1 MKAIIERY
9 YKEFIIAILV
19 IVIIV
24 LGVLLVLKKEKRIQ
38 EPTINEISYTSNNEE
53 KEEIQ
58 EKVKTKIKVDIK
70 GAVVKPGVYELD
82 VNSVVNDAI
91 KLAGGLKKSADTSN
105 INLSKELENEMVIKI
120 FTTNEIKKLNKEKEV
135 VTTPDNTCSENTIII
150 DKCNNSSI
158 IKDTSTSNSA
168 DSSLNTDKNAEEVDS
183 DIKEASPSKLISIN
197 TATIEEFVT
206 LPGIGESKAESIIK
220 YREEHGSFKTIEE
233 IKSVSGI
240 GEAAYN
246 KIKEFITI

>member
-1 MKAIIERY
+1 MKVIIERY

-19 IVIIV
+19 IIIIV
-24 LGVLLVLKKEKRIQ
+24 LGVLLVLKEKRIS
-38 EPTINEISYTSNNEE
+38 EPTVNEVSYTSNNEK

-58 EKVKTKIKVDIK
+58 EEVKTKIKVDIK

-91 KLAGGLKKSADTSN
+91 KLAGGLKKSANTSN

-150 DKCNNSSI
+150 DKCNDSSI
-158 IKDTSTSNSA
+158 IKDTSTPNSA
-168 DSSLNTDKNAEEVDS
+168 DTSLSTDNNKETNNNDS
-183 DIKEASPSKLISIN
+183 TIVPTKLISIN
-197 TATIEEFVT
+197 TGTVEEFVT
-206 LPGIGESKAESIIK
+206 LPSIGESKAESIIK